1 MNAIFKYIRK
11 NWFELLVTLFV
22 LSNLFPTFTSN
33 YIYAGAWLLIG
44 YKMAKNKVYL
54 NRDASWFLFL
64 MVFICI
70 TSMINLVVSS
80 KIMMFFVILILTCP
94 IYTSLSW
101 HIYKKNLMRF
111 LSYGFVA
118 VTLINLYAYI
128 IGFNLRAIHKQW
140 EDLTD
145 KQFSGFCDQPM
156 WLSAA
161 AAVSSIFCAYNI
173 FSQQKKTKK
182 QLLLYIILL
191 IISIYITMIAGSR
204 SAFIASMAA
213 ILILLY
219 ILVKSKA
226 KLIKY
231 IVIIGL
237 AVLALS
243 PWMLDRETI
252 GAMMAKQE
260 HQEAIGQTS
269 RDELWAQRMAEYKS
283 SPLIGVGFAAHGV
296 GDETEVGKVEYGGG
310 WISILSQMGILGA
323 IIVLFINLR
332 VLTSLKRIRRDE
344 FMAYIYALYFF
355 FCAHSIVEGYMFQS
369 GWYICLVFWLV
380 TGLLI
385 ENKQYG
391 KLIQV
396 GK

>member
-11 NWFELLVTLFV
+11 NWFELLVTLLV
-22 LSNLFPTFTSN
+22 LSNLFSYFTSK
-33 YIYAGAWLLIG
+33 YLYSLAWLLIG

-54 NRDASWFLFL
+54 NRDASWFIILI
-64 MVFICI
+64 MFICI
-70 TSMINLVVSS
+70 TSMINLVLSL
-80 KIMMFFVILILTCP
+80 KIVFFLVILILTCP
-94 IYTSLSW
+94 IYTSLNW
-101 HIYKKNLMRF
+101 HLYKKNLMRV
-111 LSYGFVA
+111 LSYGFVV
-118 VTLINLYAYI
+118 VTVINLYAYF
-128 IGFNLRAIHKQW
+128 IGFNLRAMFQQW

-173 FSQQKKTKK
+173 FSQKKKTKK

-204 SAFIASMAA
+204 SAFIACIAA
-213 ILILLY
+213 MLILLY
-219 ILVKSKA
+219 ILVKSKT

-243 PWMLDRETI
+243 PWIFDRETT

-269 RDELWAQRMAEYKS
+269 RNELWAQRMAEYKS

-296 GDETEVGKVEYGGG
+296 GDETEVSRVEYGGG

-323 IIVLFINLR
+323 IIVLFINIR

-369 GWYICLVFWLV
+369 GWYMCLIFWLV

-391 KLIQV
+391 KLINR
-396 GK
+396 G